1 MRFGQNLFDTFHNTG
16 RVGFFKNKLR
26 AGSWARED
34 TITWGQQTVETV
46 TSRLRVFLPVSGAV
60 VVMADV
66 SEVGREQPFCLWARN
81 TSKLLYCCLQRPQM
95 WMSGLTS
102 TTIECPD
109 ERAGNPNHRSV
120 ISTGSS

>member
-1 MRFGQNLFDTFHNTG
+1 MGQADWRDSDIKTKSIFYF
-16 RVGFFKNKLR
+16 
-26 AGSWARED
+26 
-34 TITWGQQTVETV
+34 
-46 TSRLRVFLPVSGAV
+46 FLPVSGAV

-109 ERAGNPNHRSV
+109 EREQESQITDPRFQQEVLKHTHES
-120 ISTGSS
+120 GSKGYPRVL